1 MGRKARLKAER
12 AATRPE
18 APVTAAPQTAPP
30 PVDFRITAGIAL
42 ALVIL
47 VAIVFAQLR
56 DHQFLNYDDPI
67 YITDNEQV
75 KKGLSAEGVAWAFR
89 SLDFNWHPMTWLT
102 HMADVEIFGLNAGAH
117 LLVNAAFHAVNTI
130 LLLII
135 LTRATGSAWRSGIVA
150 ALFAIHPLHVESV
163 AWISERKDVLST
175 LFMMLTIL
183 FYLRFVERRS
193 RAAYAAMTLA
203 FILGLMSKGML
214 VTLPFVLLL
223 IDYWP
228 LHRFKLG
235 DWRTLGRLFLEKLP
249 LFILILPAIFITW
262 YAQHVVGAMANVRFI
277 SLPIRL
283 ANAVISYVVYIR
295 RMFWPDDLALGYP
308 YPSRIS
314 PSTTIASLILL
325 LVITAV
331 VLYYREHRH
340 LFTGWFWFTGMLVP
354 VSGIVQ
360 IGPQAMADRY
370 TYVPLIGLFI
380 ALVWLVGDAVV
391 RRPILRIPATTITL
405 GLIAGLTFAAHTQAG
420 HWKTTEMLFRRT
432 AQMTPRNPIAHETL
446 GFALFRNG
454 DYTGAI
460 EEFRALI
467 ELRPGYGRA
476 YEGLGASLLGLG
488 RTAEAIEAYR
498 TAVRLNPQSAE
509 GHRQLGQLEMASG
522 KTEEAKE
529 SLAKAAQLGD
539 KEAAGSLAIARG
551 DADAA
556 IAEYKALVDKDPNSP
571 EARNNLAA
579 ALARKGRDDEAL
591 QHYREALRVA
601 PFHYDANMNI
611 GALLARKGSVS
622 EAVTHFLA
630 ATRARPDAT
639 EPHIYLALILAG
651 SGQTADAIAEIERAM
666 QINPQTA
673 NNEFTNATRAA
684 PNPNNLAQYLAGL
697 KGR

>member
-12 AATRPE
+12 AATRPDFE
-18 APVTAAPQTAPP
+18 VAAAPQPAPAP
-30 PVDFRITAGIAL
+30 TDFRITAAIA
-42 ALVIL
+42 AVLVIL

-56 DHQFLNYDDPI
+56 THEFLNYDDPI
-67 YITDNEQV
+67 YITENETVQ
-75 KKGLSAEGVAWAFR
+75 KGLTGEGVVWAFQ

-102 HMADVEIFGLNAGAH
+102 HRADVELFGLDAGAH
-117 LLVNAAFHAVNTI
+117 LLVNAAFHAVNAI
-130 LLLII
+130 LLLLF
-135 LTRATGSAWRSGIVA
+135 LTRATGSVWRSGIVA

-175 LFMMLTIL
+175 FFMMLTLL

-193 RAAYAAMTLA
+193 KGAYAAMVVA

-223 IDYWP
+223 LDYWP
-228 LHRFKLG
+228 LRRFDLG
-235 DWRTLGRLFLEKLP
+235 DWKTLRRLFVEKIP
-249 LFILILPAIFITW
+249 LFVIMLPAIFITW
-262 YAQHVVGAMANVRFI
+262 YAQHVVGAMSNIRFI

-308 YPSRIS
+308 YPSTIS
-314 PSTTIASLILL
+314 STTTILCALILL
-325 LVITAV
+325 AMTAV
-331 VLYYREHRH
+331 ILVLRERRY

-354 VSGIVQ
+354 VSGVVQ

-370 TYVPLIGLFI
+370 TYVPLIGLFM
-380 ALVWLVGDAVV
+380 ALVWLVGEAVV
-391 RRPILRIPATTITL
+391 KRPLFRIPATTITA
-405 GLIAGLTFAAHTQAG
+405 GLIIGLTLAARTQAG
-420 HWKTTEMLFRRT
+420 YWKSSETLFGRT
-432 AQMTPRNPIAHETL
+432 ALVTPRNPIAHETL
-446 GFALFRNG
+446 GFAMFRNG
-454 DYTGAI
+454 NYEAAI

-467 ELRPGYGRA
+467 ALRPQYGRA
-476 YEGLGASLLGLG
+476 WEGLGASLLGLG
-488 RTAEAIEAYR
+488 RKAEAIEAYR

-509 GHRQLGQLEMASG
+509 GLRQLGQLEMASG
-522 KTEEAKE
+522 QTAEAQQ
-529 SLAKAAQLGD
+529 SLAKAAELGD

-556 IAEYKALVDKDPNSP
+556 IAEYKSLVEKSPNSP

-611 GALLARKGSVS
+611 GALLARKGNAN
-622 EAVTHFLA
+622 EAVSHFLA
-630 ATRARPDAT
+630 ATRSRPDAT

-651 SGQTADAIAEIERAM
+651 SGQTGDAVKEIERAM
-666 QINPQTA
+666 QINAQTA
-673 NNEFTNATRAA
+673 NTEFTNATRTP
-684 PNPNNLAQYLAGL
+684 PNPNNLAQFLASL
-697 KGR
+697 KAQ

>member
-12 AATRPE
+12 AATRPD
-18 APVTAAPQTAPP
+18 APVTAATQPAPLP
-30 PVDFRITAGIAL
+30 TDYRIVAAIAV

-47 VAIVFAQLR
+47 VAVVFAQLR
-56 DHQFLNYDDPI
+56 GHQFLNYDDPI
-67 YITDNEQV
+67 YITENEQV
-75 KKGLSAEGVAWAFR
+75 KKGLTAEGVSWAFR
-89 SLDFNWHPMTWLT
+89 SLDFNWHPATWLT

-117 LLVNAAFHAVNTI
+117 LLVNVGFHALNTI
-130 LLLII
+130 LLLFI
-135 LTRATGSAWRSGIVA
+135 LHRATGSVFRSGIVA

-175 LFMMLTIL
+175 LFMLLTIL
-183 FYLRFVERRS
+183 FYLQFVERRS
-193 RAAYAAMTLA
+193 KGTYAAMTIA
-203 FILGLMSKGML
+203 FVLGLMSKGML
-214 VTLPFVLLL
+214 VTLPFALLL

-228 LHRFKLG
+228 LQRFRLG
-235 DWRTLGRLFLEKLP
+235 EWRTLGRLFMEKLP

-308 YPSRIS
+308 YPTTIS
-314 PSTTIASLILL
+314 STTTIACAILL
-325 LVITAV
+325 LAITAV
-331 VLYYREHRH
+331 VLYFRECRY
-340 LFTGWFWFTGMLVP
+340 LVTGWFWFTGMLVP

-380 ALVWLVGDAVV
+380 ALVWLIGDLVTH
-391 RRPILRIPATTITL
+391 RPILRIPATTITAGVL
-405 GLIAGLTFAAHTQAG
+405 IGLAFAAHTQAG
-420 HWKTTEMLFRRT
+420 YWKSSETLFRRT
-432 AQMTPRNPIAHETL
+432 AQVTPRNPVAHETL

-454 DYTGAI
+454 DYEGAI
-460 EEFRALI
+460 REFQALI
-467 ELRPGYGRA
+467 ALRPQYGRA

-498 TAVRLNPQSAE
+498 TAVRINPQSAE
-509 GHRQLGQLEMASG
+509 GLRQLGQLEMSAG
-522 KTEEAKE
+522 KTEDAKE

-539 KEAAGSLAIARG
+539 KEAAGSLAMARG

-556 IAEYKALVDKDPNSP
+556 IGEYKALVEKDPNSP

-591 QHYREALRVA
+591 QTYREALRLA

-611 GALLARKGSVS
+611 GALLARKGNAN
-622 EAVTHFLA
+622 EAVSHFLA
-630 ATRARPDAT
+630 ATRARPDST
-639 EPHIYLALILAG
+639 EPHVYLALILAG

-666 QINPQTA
+666 KINAVTA
-673 NNEFTNATRAA
+673 NNEFTNATRSA
-684 PNPNNLAQYLAGL
+684 PNPNNLAQFLQSL
-697 KGR
+697 KTK